1 MESIDKRIFT
11 LVNGIN
17 KYVKMEIGGIFTGKK
32 FIPKIVIHG
41 LNSIE
46 LPLAVT
52 AGQYRH
58 RSSGGDLG
66 AAAGEV
72 DYVDLIKETINS
84 KFYNI
89 NVFFENLKP
98 ILKRTYEND
107 ELLPG
112 DFFDGAEC
120 YRCPNSSRPTGG
132 CYEINESYEIF
143 RKNNYY
149 WRIELFES
157 IKYKTNSNIKNCF
170 NNFLIGLK
178 NKINPHWY
186 TLIKSLKKNMY
197 NKIKIFDDYPSES
210 KLSWLFQPIVDICL
224 LVKLLNT
231 FDSFANNSPLSTS
244 DRVPLRGHG
253 SQKPASTTS
262 KAGEAWSIYHV
273 IIVSKNLDKRI
284 NSLISFFGG
293 KISYSYATNSINT
306 LVPTLRSRY
315 GKKFIL

>member
-1 MESIDKRIFT
+1 
-11 LVNGIN
+11 LQGWPN
-17 KYVKMEIGGIFTGKK
+17 
-32 FIPKIVIHG
+32 
-41 LNSIE
+41 
-46 LPLAVT
+46 
-52 AGQYRH
+52 
-58 RSSGGDLG
+58 
-66 AAAGEV
+66 
-72 DYVDLIKETINS
+72 
-84 KFYNI
+84 
-89 NVFFENLKP
+89 ENP
-98 ILKRTYEND
+98 
-107 ELLPG
+107 
-112 DFFDGAEC
+112 
-120 YRCPNSSRPTGG
+120 
-132 CYEINESYEIF
+132 
-143 RKNNYY
+143 
-149 WRIELFES
+149 
-157 IKYKTNSNIKNCF
+157 NIKNCF
-170 NNFLIGLK
+170 NNFLIGVK

-231 FDSFANNSPLSTS
+231 FDSFANNSPLKAAACTRSPLSTS

-262 KAGEAWSIYHV
+262 KAGEVGSIYHV

-306 LVPTLRSRY
+306 LVPTLQSRY

>member
-1 MESIDKRIFT
+1 MELIDKRRFT

-17 KYVKMEIGGIFTGKK
+17 KYVKMEIAGIFTGKA
-32 FIPKIVIHG
+32 FVPKIVIHG
-41 LNSIE
+41 LNTTCKE
-46 LPLAVT
+46 AAL
-52 AGQYRH
+52 Q
-58 RSSGGDLG
+58 SGPSTCK
-66 AAAGEV
+66 AAASQSNNSSNGSEV

-84 KFYNI
+84 KIYNI
-89 NVFFENLKP
+89 NVFFENSKP
-98 ILKRTYEND
+98 ILRRTYEDD

-120 YRCPNSSRPTGG
+120 YQNRGNGESDGPPICYVPRSGRTTGG

-170 NNFLIGLK
+170 NNFLIGIK
-178 NKINPHWY
+178 NKINLMGSGVVQQHWY
-186 TLIKSLKKNMY
+186 NLIKSLKKNMY

-224 LVKLLNT
+224 IVKLLNT
-231 FDSFANNSPLSTS
+231 FDSFANNSS
-244 DRVPLRGHG
+244 
-253 SQKPASTTS
+253 
-262 KAGEAWSIYHV
+262 YHCV
-273 IIVSKNLDKRI
+273 IVSKNLDKRI

-293 KISYSYATNSINT
+293 KISYSYSTNSINT
-306 LVPTLRSRY
+306 LVPTKMY